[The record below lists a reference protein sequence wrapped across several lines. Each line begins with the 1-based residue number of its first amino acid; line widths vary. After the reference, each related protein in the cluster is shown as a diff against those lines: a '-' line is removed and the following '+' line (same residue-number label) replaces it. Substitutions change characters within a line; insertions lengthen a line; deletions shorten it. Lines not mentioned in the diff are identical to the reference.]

1 MSDSSR
7 HSLYAIAEA
16 AYGVTPAVTP
26 AFNTVRHTGATL
38 GITKG
43 TFVSEELRSDR
54 QISDMRHGTKQTGG
68 EIQFELSYGSF
79 DNFLEAVLCGTW
91 TANVLKAGTT
101 RRSFSVLRDFA
112 DITTDRFELYTG
124 VELNNL
130 SLTVPVE
137 GMVTGSFAAI
147 GKGMSIADAAPAGA
161 TFTQP
166 TTTSPLD
173 GFNGALKEGGV
184 TIATV
189 TEIQFTLENGIAPR
203 FTLGS
208 DEVQLRA
215 SIGRSNL
222 SGNLT
227 VHAEDASMLKKFLNE
242 TESTLEL
249 NLVDGAGNA
258 YKFEFPRIKYNGG
271 QRDTSG
277 QGPITSSLPFQA
289 LYDSTSTSQIVV
301 TRTPHA

>member
-16 AYGVTPAVTP
+16 TYGVTPNTP
-26 AFNTVRHTGATL
+26 AFDTIRHTGATL

-43 TFVSEELRSDR
+43 SFVSEELRPDR

-79 DNFLEAVLCGTW
+79 DKFLEAVLCGTW
-91 TANVLKAGTT
+91 TGDVLKAGTT

-137 GMVTGSFAAI
+137 GMVTGSFATV
-147 GKGMSIADAAPAGA
+147 GKGMTIADAAPADSTYNA
-161 TFTQP
+161 P

-173 GFNGALKEGGV
+173 GFSGELKEGGA

-189 TEIQFTLENGIAPR
+189 TEIQFTLENGVAPR

-222 SGNLT
+222 SGNVT
-227 VHAEDASMLKKFLNE
+227 VYAEDASMLKKFLNE
-242 TESTLEL
+242 TESELEFS
-249 NLVDGAGNA
+249 LVDKAGNA

-277 QGPITSSLPFQA
+277 QGPITTSLPFQA
-289 LYDSTSTSQIVV
+289 LFDTASASQVV
-301 TRTPHA
+301 ITRTPHS